1 MQYPTSPPPDLVV
14 FKRLTQVIYFVLF
27 GTVGLYWVVLEMLA
41 ASVEPRDLG
50 TIKHVLFAVAAGS
63 AGFVLYLRF
72 ARIPP
77 LLDQLTGDFSR
88 RFARLRYCYLLC
100 HVLSEAVALYGF
112 VVRMLGGAREEAVP
126 FFVGAVALFLLCYPR
141 LPQTPGSPAA

>member
-1 MQYPTSPPPDLVV
+1 MQYPTSPPPDLAV

-77 LLDQLTGDFSR
+77 LLDQLTGDFSQ
-88 RFARLRYCYLLC
+88 RFSRLRYYYLLC

-112 VVRMLGGAREEAVP
+112 ALRVLGGERADALP
-126 FFVGAVALFLLCYPR
+126 FFGASVVLFLLCYPR
-141 LPQTPGSPAA
+141 LPQTPGGSMA